1 MFRILMVIVSIALF
15 ATVTLVTINYI
26 PIDALIAFK
35 ARSKEQEGL
44 QSLAAGSVRYIKSV
58 TDVNG
63 ITTLPAPGTDLSA
76 TLQPTFAFIPVAP
89 SGMSWKVES
98 STYSGMPA
106 VAICLFPSGAIDDAT
121 QRGGSSTSWSPHLTW
136 RRRDGK
142 PGAKGVF
149 SKSSL
154 FPGWFSVVA
163 CLSRTG
169 RCSFSDSPAWLLRA

>member
-1 MFRILMVIVSIALF
+1 MFSILMVIVSIALF

-35 ARSKEQEGL
+35 ARSKAQEGL

-89 SGMSWKVES
+89 SGMGWKVES

-106 VAICLFPSGAIDDAT
+106 VAICLFPSGTIDDAT
-121 QRGGSSTSWSPHLTW
+121 QRGVASVRAQFPAAAVFVSSNCQAVSNGT
-136 RRRDGK
+136 
-142 PGAKGVF
+142 GAYVTYWVIANHHG
-149 SKSSL
+149 
-154 FPGWFSVVA
+154 
-163 CLSRTG
+163 
-169 RCSFSDSPAWLLRA
+169 